1 MGKKGS
7 MPIYK
12 TIDHY
17 IQSQTEEA
25 QLVLQE
31 LRSLI
36 REAVPDAAELPDYKV
51 PSFTLI
57 PGIKPAQQL
66 MIVAYT
72 KYVSFY
78 PYQATVAHFMDELAG
93 YDLGKGTVKFPF
105 GKPLPRELIKRM
117 VVFRKEELL
126 DKGN

>member
-51 PSFTLI
+51 PSFTL
-57 PGIKPAQQL
+57 
-66 MIVAYT
+66 V
-72 KYVSFY
+72 YVWS
-78 PYQATVAHFMDELAG
+78 
-93 YDLGKGTVKFPF
+93 
-105 GKPLPRELIKRM
+105 R
-117 VVFRKEELL
+117 
-126 DKGN
+126 